1 MLIEK
6 QSNLDINQTK
16 SISLL
21 TPGIISLSP
30 PPPLQSNIWGNVIE
44 IDRALNMI

>member
-16 SISLL
+16 SIPLL
-21 TPGIISLSP
+21 TADIISPP